1 VRRILEIILH
11 NWPLKLAAVGMA
23 TVLYGGLVLS
33 QGAQTFSDPVPIRQ
47 PVIPPGM
54 YLLEPLPPVTSI
66 RYFAPEGTD
75 QPSTDTFRATV
86 DLSGITQ
93 GGTYD
98 VPVQVDSVNPEIQIL
113 EVTPSVV
120 SVQLDPLVTK
130 IIPVQIERGEV
141 PEGLEVGTETATPS
155 TVTVRGPKTIVDQVV
170 AARADV
176 VIQPSG
182 IDVDEDVALIPV
194 DAVGNARSPADVSP
208 TTARI
213 SIRVFSEPET
223 RTLPVSPVVT
233 GTPALGFEIDSV
245 SVEPST
251 VLVEGDADPL
261 ASLARVDTAPVSVS
275 GLSETQTF
283 ETELALPEGIE
294 AVDAGP
300 IRVTVTF
307 RPVTESRSYT
317 VGLQLV
323 GTDPGLAYTPST
335 SSVLLSIGG
344 DPAALDALST
354 STTLARLDVTGLEP
368 GTYDVPVTAELPSGV
383 TLVAAS
389 PATVS
394 VTVAAATAP
403 SPAPNPSP

>member
-1 VRRILEIILH
+1 
-11 NWPLKLAAVGMA
+11 
-23 TVLYGGLVLS
+23 
-33 QGAQTFSDPVPIRQ
+33 
-47 PVIPPGM
+47 VIPEGM

-86 DLSGITQ
+86 DLSGISQ

-98 VPVQVDSVNPEIQIL
+98 VPVQVSSVNPSIQIL

-130 IIPVQIERGEV
+130 IVPVNIERGQA
-141 PEGLEVGTETATPS
+141 PDGLEVGSETATPS

-176 VIQPSG
+176 VIQNSG

-208 TTARI
+208 TTARVV
-213 SIRVFSEPET
+213 IRVFSDPKT
-223 RTLPVSPVVT
+223 RTLPVSPIVT
-233 GTPALGFEIDSV
+233 GTPASGFEIDAIT
-245 SVEPST
+245 VEPSAVT
-251 VLVEGDADPL
+251 VQGDADPL

-283 ETELALPEGIE
+283 ETALALPEDIE

-300 IRVTVTF
+300 ILVTVSF
-307 RPVTESRSYT
+307 RPVTESRSYS

-323 GTDPGLAYTPST
+323 GTAPGLVYTPAT
-335 SSVLLSIGG
+335 SSVLLSVGG
-344 DPAALDALST
+344 SPAGLDALSP

-368 GTYDVPVTAELPSGV
+368 GTYDVPVTADLPSGV

-389 PATVS
+389 PETVS
-394 VTVAAATAP
+394 VTVAAAAP
-403 SPAPNPSP
+403 AASPATP

>member
-1 VRRILEIILH
+1 VRRLLEVVLH
-11 NWPLKLAAVGMA
+11 NWPLKLAAVGLA
-23 TVLYGGLVLS
+23 TVFYGGVVLS
-33 QGAQTFSDPVPIRQ
+33 QGARTFSDPVPIRQ
-47 PVIPPGM
+47 PVIPEGM

-66 RYFAPEGTD
+66 RFFAPEGTD

-86 DLSGITQ
+86 DLSGISQ

-98 VPVQVDSVNPEIQIL
+98 VPVQVSSVNPLIQIL
-113 EVTPSVV
+113 EVSPSVV
-120 SVQLDPLVTK
+120 SVQLDPLITK
-130 IIPVQIERGEV
+130 IVPVQIERGEA
-141 PEGLEVGTETATPS
+141 PDGLEVGSETATPG

-176 VIQPSG
+176 VIQNSG

-208 TTARI
+208 TTARVV
-213 SIRVFSEPET
+213 IRVFSDPKT
-223 RTLPVSPVVT
+223 RTLPVSPIVT
-233 GTPALGFEIDSV
+233 GTPASGFEIDTIT
-245 SVEPST
+245 VEPSAVT
-251 VLVEGDADPL
+251 VQGDADPL

-283 ETELALPEGIE
+283 ETALALPEDVE

-300 IRVTVTF
+300 IQVTVSFT
-307 RPVTESRSYT
+307 PVTESRSYS

-323 GTDPGLAYTPST
+323 GTQPGLVYAAST
-335 SSVLLSIGG
+335 SSVLLSVGG
-344 DPAALDALST
+344 NPAALDGLSP

-368 GTYDVPVTAELPSGV
+368 GTYDVPVTAQLPDGV

-394 VTVAAATAP
+394 VTITAAAPAASAAAP
-403 SPAPNPSP
+403 

>member
-1 VRRILEIILH
+1 VRRILAIVLH
-11 NWPLKLAAVGMA
+11 NWPLKLAAVGLA
-23 TVLYGGLVLS
+23 TVLYGGVVVS
-33 QGAQTFSDPVPIRQ
+33 QGALTFGDPVPIRQ

-54 YLLEPLPPVTSI
+54 YLLEPPPPVTSI
-66 RYFAPEGTD
+66 RYFAPQGSD
-75 QPSTDTFRATV
+75 RPSTDTFTATI

-98 VPVQVDSVNPEIQIL
+98 VPVQVTSVNSDIQIL
-113 EVTPSVV
+113 DVTPDRV
-120 SVQLDPLVTK
+120 SVQLDPLITK
-130 IIPVQIERGEV
+130 IVPVEIERGEV
-141 PEGLEVGTETATPS
+141 PDGLEVGTETATPS

-213 SIRVFSEPET
+213 SIPVFSDRET
-223 RTLPVSPVVT
+223 RILPISPVIT
-233 GTPALGFEIDSV
+233 GTPAAGFEIDEIT
-245 SVEPST
+245 VEPPT
-251 VLVEGDADPL
+251 VTIEGDADPL
-261 ASLARVDTAPVSVS
+261 ASLARVDTTPVSVS

-294 AVDAGP
+294 AVDP
-300 IRVTVTF
+300 VPVRVTVSY
-307 RPVTESRSYT
+307 RPITESRSYT
-317 VGLQLV
+317 VGLQVV
-323 GTDPGLAYTPST
+323 GAEPARTYVPNA
-335 SSVLLSIGG
+335 SSVLLAVAGN
-344 DPAALDALST
+344 PAALDTLSAA
-354 STTLARLDVTGLEP
+354 STLAQLDVAGLEP

-389 PATVS
+389 PPTVS
-394 VTVAAATAP
+394 VTVSAAAAP
-403 SPAPNPSP
+403 SPATSPAP

>member
-1 VRRILEIILH
+1 VRRILEVILH

-33 QGAQTFSDPVPIRQ
+33 QGSQTFPDPVPIRQ

-98 VPVQVDSVNPEIQIL
+98 VPVQVTSINPAIQIL
-113 EVTPSVV
+113 GVTPSVV

-130 IIPVQIERGEV
+130 IVPVQIERGEV

-155 TVTVRGPKTIVDQVV
+155 TVTVSGPKTIVDQVI

-208 TTARI
+208 TTARV

-233 GTPALGFEIDSV
+233 GTPASGFEIDSITV
-245 SVEPST
+245 DPST

-261 ASLARVDTAPVSVS
+261 AALARVDTAPLSVS

-283 ETELALPEGIE
+283 ETELALPDGIE

-307 RPVTESRSYT
+307 RPITESRSYS
-317 VGLQLV
+317 VGLQLI
-323 GTDPGLAYTPST
+323 GTEPGLAYTPAT
-335 SSVLLSIGG
+335 TSVLLSVAGN
-344 DPAALDALST
+344 PAALDALST
-354 STTLARLDVTGLEP
+354 GTTLAQLDVTGLEP
-368 GTYDVPVTAELPSGV
+368 GTYDVPVTAELPADV

-389 PATVS
+389 PAAVS
-394 VTVAAATAP
+394 VTVSAAPAP
-403 SPAPNPSP
+403 SPASSVAP

>member
-1 VRRILEIILH
+1 MRRILEVVLH

-33 QGAQTFSDPVPIRQ
+33 QGAQTFPDPVPIRQ

-98 VPVQVDSVNPEIQIL
+98 VPVQVTSINPAIQIL
-113 EVTPSVV
+113 EVTPSAVT
-120 SVQLDPLVTK
+120 VQLDPLVTK
-130 IIPVQIERGEV
+130 IVPVQIERGEV
-141 PEGLEVGTETATPS
+141 PEGLEVGTESATPS
-155 TVTVRGPKTIVDQVV
+155 TVTVSGPKTIVDQVV

-194 DAVGNARSPADVSP
+194 DAVGDARSPADVSP

-233 GTPALGFEIDSV
+233 GTPASGFEIDSITV
-245 SVEPST
+245 DPST

-261 ASLARVDTAPVSVS
+261 AALARVDTAPVSVS

-283 ETELALPEGIE
+283 DTDLALPDGIE
-294 AVDAGP
+294 AVDASP

-307 RPVTESRSYT
+307 RPVTESRSYS

-323 GTDPGLAYTPST
+323 GTEPGLAYTPAT
-335 SSVLLSIGG
+335 TSVLLSVAGN
-344 DPAALDALST
+344 PAALDALST
-354 STTLARLDVTGLEP
+354 STTLARLDVTGFEP

-389 PATVS
+389 PTTVS
-394 VTVAAATAP
+394 VTVSPAAAP
-403 SPAPNPSP
+403 SPASSVAP

>member
-1 VRRILEIILH
+1 MRRLLEVILH
-11 NWPLKLAAVGMA
+11 NWPLKLAAVGLA
-23 TVLYGGLVLS
+23 TVFYGGLVLS
-33 QGAQTFSDPVPIRQ
+33 QGARTFSDPVPIRQ
-47 PVIPPGM
+47 PVIPEGM

-86 DLSGITQ
+86 DLSGISQ

-98 VPVQVDSVNPEIQIL
+98 VPVQVTSVNPAIQIL
-113 EVTPSVV
+113 EVTPSAVT
-120 SVQLDPLVTK
+120 VQLDPLVTK
-130 IIPVQIERGEV
+130 IVPVEIERGEV
-141 PEGLEVGTETATPS
+141 PDGLEVGSETATPS

-213 SIRVFSEPET
+213 TIRVFSEPET

-233 GTPALGFEIDSV
+233 GTPAAGFEIDEISV
-245 SVEPST
+245 DPSAVT
-251 VLVEGDADPL
+251 VQGDADPL

-283 ETELALPEGIE
+283 ETQLALPDGIE
-294 AVDAGP
+294 AVDPGP
-300 IRVTVTF
+300 IQVTVSF
-307 RPVTESRSYT
+307 RPVTESRSYS
-317 VGLQLV
+317 VGLRLV
-323 GTDPGLAYTPST
+323 GTAAGLAYAPST
-335 SSVLLSIGG
+335 SSVLLSVAGN
-344 DPAALDALST
+344 PAALDALS
-354 STTLARLDVTGLEP
+354 SGTTLAQLDVTGLEP
-368 GTYDVPVTAELPSGV
+368 GTYDVPVTADLPSGV

-389 PATVS
+389 PETVS
-394 VTVAAATAP
+394 VTVTAAAPPA
-403 SPAPNPSP
+403 SPATP

>member
-1 VRRILEIILH
+1 MRRLLEVVLH
-11 NWPLKLAAVGMA
+11 NWPLKLAAVGLA
-23 TVLYGGLVLS
+23 SVFYGGLVLS
-33 QGAQTFSDPVPIRQ
+33 QGAQTFSDPVPIRP

-66 RYFAPEGTD
+66 EYFAPEGTD

-86 DLSGITQ
+86 DLSGISQ

-98 VPVQVDSVNPEIQIL
+98 VPVQVTSVNPAIQIL

-130 IIPVQIERGEV
+130 IVPVRIERGEV
-141 PEGLEVGTETATPS
+141 PDGLEVGSETATPG
-155 TVTVRGPKTIVDQVV
+155 TVTVSGPKTIVDQVV

-176 VIQPSG
+176 VIQNSG

-194 DAVGNARSPADVSP
+194 DAVGDARSPADVSP

-213 SIRVFSEPET
+213 TIRVFSEPAN

-233 GTPALGFEIDSV
+233 GTPASGFEIDSITV
-245 SVEPST
+245 DPSAVT
-251 VLVEGDADPL
+251 VQGDADPL

-275 GLSETQTF
+275 GLSEAQTF
-283 ETELALPEGIE
+283 ETALALPEGIE

-300 IRVTVTF
+300 IQVTVSF
-307 RPVTESRSYT
+307 RPVTESRSYS

-323 GTDPGLAYTPST
+323 GTAPGLVYTPST
-335 SSVLLSIGG
+335 SSVLLSVGG
-344 DPAALDALST
+344 NPAALDAVST
-354 STTLARLDVTGLEP
+354 STTLAQLDVTGLEP

-389 PATVS
+389 PETVS
-394 VTVAAATAP
+394 VTVSAAAPA
-403 SPAPNPSP
+403 SPVTP

>member
-1 VRRILEIILH
+1 MRRLLEVVLH
-11 NWPLKLAAVGMA
+11 NWPLKLAAVGLA
-23 TVLYGGLVLS
+23 SVFYGGLVLS
-33 QGAQTFSDPVPIRQ
+33 QGAQTFPDPVPIRQ
-47 PVIPPGM
+47 PVIPEGM

-86 DLSGITQ
+86 DLSGISQ

-98 VPVQVDSVNPEIQIL
+98 VPVQVSSVNPAIQIL

-120 SVQLDPLVTK
+120 SVQLDPLITK
-130 IIPVQIERGEV
+130 IVPVEIERGEV
-141 PEGLEVGTETATPS
+141 PDNLEVGSETATPG

-194 DAVGNARSPADVSP
+194 DSVGDARSPADVSP
-208 TTARI
+208 TTARVV
-213 SIRVFSEPET
+213 IRVFSDPKT

-233 GTPALGFEIDSV
+233 GTPASGFEIDSI
-245 SVEPST
+245 SVDPSAVT
-251 VLVEGDADPL
+251 VQGDADPL
-261 ASLARVDTAPVSVS
+261 AALARVDTAPVSIS

-283 ETELALPEGIE
+283 ETALALPEGIE

-300 IRVTVTF
+300 IQVTVSF
-307 RPVTESRSYT
+307 RPVTESRSYS

-323 GTDPGLAYTPST
+323 GTAPGLAYTPST
-335 SSVLLSIGG
+335 PSVLLSVGG
-344 DPAALDALST
+344 NPAALDAVSP
-354 STTLARLDVTGLEP
+354 STTLAQLDVTGLEP

-389 PATVS
+389 PETVS
-394 VTVAAATAP
+394 VTVSAAAAP
-403 SPAPNPSP
+403 ASPAAP

>member
-1 VRRILEIILH
+1 VRRILEVILH

-98 VPVQVDSVNPEIQIL
+98 VPVQVTSINPAIQIL
-113 EVTPSVV
+113 GVTPSVV

-130 IIPVQIERGEV
+130 IVPVQIERGEV

-155 TVTVRGPKTIVDQVV
+155 TVTVSGPKTIVDQVV

-194 DAVGNARSPADVSP
+194 DAVGDARSPADVSP
-208 TTARI
+208 TTARV

-233 GTPALGFEIDSV
+233 GTPASGFEIDSITV
-245 SVEPST
+245 DPST

-261 ASLARVDTAPVSVS
+261 AALARVDTAPVSVS
-275 GLSETQTF
+275 GLSETQAF
-283 ETELALPEGIE
+283 ETELALPDGIE

-307 RPVTESRSYT
+307 RPVTESRSYS
-317 VGLQLV
+317 VGLQLI
-323 GTDPGLAYTPST
+323 GTEPGLAYTPAT
-335 SSVLLSIGG
+335 TSVLLSVAGN
-344 DPAALDALST
+344 PAALDALST
-354 STTLARLDVTGLEP
+354 GTTLAQLDVTGLEP
-368 GTYDVPVTAELPSGV
+368 GTYDVPVTAELPAGV

-389 PATVS
+389 PAAVS
-394 VTVAAATAP
+394 VTVSAAPAP
-403 SPAPNPSP
+403 SPASSVAP

>member
-1 VRRILEIILH
+1 MRRILEVVLH

-98 VPVQVDSVNPEIQIL
+98 VPVQVTSINPAIQIL

-130 IIPVQIERGEV
+130 IVPVQIERGEV

-155 TVTVRGPKTIVDQVV
+155 TVTVSGPKTIVDQVV

-194 DAVGNARSPADVSP
+194 DAVGDARSPADVSP

-233 GTPALGFEIDSV
+233 GTPASGFEIDSITV
-245 SVEPST
+245 DPST

-261 ASLARVDTAPVSVS
+261 AALARVDTAPVSVS
-275 GLSETQTF
+275 GASETQTF

-294 AVDAGP
+294 AVDAGT

-307 RPVTESRSYT
+307 RPVTESRSYS
-317 VGLQLV
+317 VGLQLI
-323 GTDPGLAYTPST
+323 GTEPGLAYAPATT
-335 SSVLLSIGG
+335 SVLLSVAGN
-344 DPAALDALST
+344 PAALDALST
-354 STTLARLDVTGLEP
+354 GTTLARLDVTGLEP
-368 GTYDVPVTAELPSGV
+368 GTYDVPVTAELPAGV

-389 PATVS
+389 PAAVS
-394 VTVAAATAP
+394 VTVSAAPAP
-403 SPAPNPSP
+403 SPASSVAP

>member
-1 VRRILEIILH
+1 VRRILEVVLH

-33 QGAQTFSDPVPIRQ
+33 QGAQTFPDPVPIRQ

-98 VPVQVDSVNPEIQIL
+98 VPVQVTSINPAIQIL
-113 EVTPSVV
+113 EVTPSAVT
-120 SVQLDPLVTK
+120 VQLDPLVTK
-130 IIPVQIERGEV
+130 IVPVQIERGEV

-155 TVTVRGPKTIVDQVV
+155 TVTVSGPKTIVDQVV

-194 DAVGNARSPADVSP
+194 DAVGDARSPADVSP

-223 RTLPVSPVVT
+223 RTLPVSPVVN
-233 GTPALGFEIDSV
+233 GTPAAGFEIDSITV
-245 SVEPST
+245 DPST

-261 ASLARVDTAPVSVS
+261 AALARVDTAPVSVS

-283 ETELALPEGIE
+283 ETDLALPDGIE

-307 RPVTESRSYT
+307 RPVTESRSYS

-323 GTDPGLAYTPST
+323 GAEPGLVYTPAT
-335 SSVLLSIGG
+335 TSVLLSVAGN
-344 DPAALDALST
+344 PAALDALS
-354 STTLARLDVTGLEP
+354 SGTTLARLDVTGLEP
-368 GTYDVPVTAELPSGV
+368 GTYDVPVTAELPSDV

-389 PATVS
+389 PTAVS
-394 VTVAAATAP
+394 VTVSAAPAP
-403 SPAPNPSP
+403 SPASSVAP

>member
-1 VRRILEIILH
+1 VRRILEVVLH

-33 QGAQTFSDPVPIRQ
+33 QGAQTFPDPVPIRQ

-98 VPVQVDSVNPEIQIL
+98 VPVQVTSINPAIQIL
-113 EVTPSVV
+113 EVTPSAVT
-120 SVQLDPLVTK
+120 VQLDPLVTK
-130 IIPVQIERGEV
+130 IVPVQIERGEV

-155 TVTVRGPKTIVDQVV
+155 TVTVSGPKTIVDQVV

-194 DAVGNARSPADVSP
+194 DAVGDARSPADVSP

-223 RTLPVSPVVT
+223 RTLPVSPVVN
-233 GTPALGFEIDSV
+233 GTPASGFEIDSIT
-245 SVEPST
+245 VEPST

-261 ASLARVDTAPVSVS
+261 AALARVDTAPVSVS

-283 ETELALPEGIE
+283 ETDLALPDGIE

-307 RPVTESRSYT
+307 RPVTESRSYS

-323 GTDPGLAYTPST
+323 GAEAGLVYTPAT
-335 SSVLLSIGG
+335 TSVLLSVAGN
-344 DPAALDALST
+344 PAALDALS
-354 STTLARLDVTGLEP
+354 SGTTLARLDVTGLEP
-368 GTYDVPVTAELPSGV
+368 GTYDVPVTAELPSDV

-389 PATVS
+389 PTAVS
-394 VTVAAATAP
+394 VTVSVAPAP
-403 SPAPNPSP
+403 SPASSVAP

>member
-1 VRRILEIILH
+1 VRRLLEVVLH
-11 NWPLKLAAVGMA
+11 NWPLKLAAVGLA
-23 TVLYGGLVLS
+23 TVFYGGLVLS
-33 QGAQTFSDPVPIRQ
+33 QGAETFPDPVPIRE
-47 PVIPPGM
+47 PVIPPGL
-54 YLLEPLPPVTSI
+54 YLLEPPPPVTSI

-75 QPSTDTFRATV
+75 RPTTDTFRATI
-86 DLSGITQ
+86 DLSGFTR

-98 VPVQVDSVNPEIQIL
+98 VPVQVTSNNPNIQIL

-120 SVQLDPLVTK
+120 TIQLDPLINK
-130 IIPVQIERGEV
+130 IVPVVIERGEV
-141 PEGLEVGTETATPS
+141 PENLEVGAETATPS

-182 IDVDEDVALIPV
+182 IDVDEDVALVPV
-194 DAVGNARSPADVSP
+194 DVVGNARSPADVSP

-233 GTPALGFEIDSV
+233 GTPAAGFEIDTITV
-245 SVEPST
+245 DPST
-251 VLVEGDADPL
+251 VFVEGDADPL
-261 ASLARVDTAPVSVS
+261 ASLARVDTEPVSVS

-300 IRVTVTF
+300 VRVIVTF
-307 RPVTESRSYT
+307 RPVTESRSYS

-323 GTDPGLAYTPST
+323 GTEAGLVYEPST
-335 SSVLLSIGG
+335 SSVLLSVGG
-344 DPAALDALST
+344 NPAALDALST
-354 STTLARLDVTGLEP
+354 GTTLAQLDVTGLEP

-389 PATVS
+389 PPTVS
-394 VTVAAATAP
+394 VTVSAAAAA
-403 SPAPNPSP
+403 SPATSPTP

>member
-1 VRRILEIILH
+1 VRRILEVVVH
-11 NWPLKLAAVGMA
+11 NWPLKLAAIGFA
-23 TVLYGGLVLS
+23 TLLYGGIVLS
-33 QGAQTFSDPVPIRQ
+33 QGAQTFPDPVPIRQ

-75 QPSTDTFRATV
+75 RPSTDTFRATV

-98 VPVQVDSVNPEIQIL
+98 VPVQVTSVNPQIQIL

-120 SVQLDPLVTK
+120 SVQLDPLITK
-130 IIPVQIERGEV
+130 IVPVKIERGEV
-141 PEGLEVGTETATPS
+141 PDGLEVGQETATPS
-155 TVTVRGPKTIVDQVV
+155 TVTVSGPKTIVDQVT

-182 IDVDEDVALIPV
+182 IDVDEDVALVPV
-194 DAVGNARSPADVSP
+194 DAVGNVRSPADVAP

-213 SIRVFSEPET
+213 SIPVFSERET
-223 RTLPVSPVVT
+223 RTLPVSPAVT
-233 GTPALGFEIDSV
+233 GTPAAGFEIDSV
-245 SVEPST
+245 TVDPPT

-261 ASLARVDTAPVSVS
+261 AALARVDTAPVSVS
-275 GLSETQTF
+275 GLSDTETF
-283 ETELALPEGIE
+283 ETELALPDGIE

-300 IRVTVTF
+300 VRVTVSF
-307 RPVTESRSYT
+307 RPVTESRSFS

-323 GTDPGLAYTPST
+323 GTGPGLVYVPST
-335 SSVLLSIGG
+335 SSVLLSVGG
-344 DPAALDALST
+344 NPAALDTMSPDR
-354 STTLARLDVTGLEP
+354 TLAQLDVTGLEP
-368 GTYDVPVTAELPSGV
+368 GTYDVPVTAELPSGL

-389 PATVS
+389 PETVS
-394 VTVAAATAP
+394 VTVSAAVVP
-403 SPAPNPSP
+403 SPASPTAP